1 MSPPKGEGL
10 LFRDSVDVQPPDLE
24 TEETKAS
31 DANPYH
37 KVLPPKFLACPKADP
52 WAPVAVV
59 EEEVVATTTKKKK
72 DSKIQRAINSALEH
86 PASTVLLMVMPMLR
100 VLMLKLRSRTMAR
113 AVTMP
118 KMQTT
123 KNEQEDDCDEDLD
136 VDDANDEME
145 EQ

>member
-59 EEEVVATTTKKKK
+59 EEEGR
-72 DSKIQRAINSALEH
+72 SLMCRPFSGRLSA
-86 PASTVLLMVMPMLR
+86 
-100 VLMLKLRSRTMAR
+100 
-113 AVTMP
+113 
-118 KMQTT
+118 
-123 KNEQEDDCDEDLD
+123 D
-136 VDDANDEME
+136 
-145 EQ
+145 